1 MNTVYKKA
9 TAYSKTIDS
18 KSIAQEYLAYARE
31 ISNLMSQLD
40 IIRNKI
46 KDLHD
51 VTNDNGDVAFEL
63 GEALSKLGIA
73 LATCMVYQG
82 EYQMEAD
89 ETDSEMNCPKDDEE

>member
-9 TAYSKTIDS
+9 TEYSKTIDS
-18 KSIAQEYLAYARE
+18 KLIAQEYLVYARE
-31 ISNLMSQLD
+31 ISDLMSRLD
-40 IIRNKI
+40 IIKGKI
-46 KDLHD
+46 ENLHN

-89 ETDSEMNCPKDDEE
+89 ETDSENGLS